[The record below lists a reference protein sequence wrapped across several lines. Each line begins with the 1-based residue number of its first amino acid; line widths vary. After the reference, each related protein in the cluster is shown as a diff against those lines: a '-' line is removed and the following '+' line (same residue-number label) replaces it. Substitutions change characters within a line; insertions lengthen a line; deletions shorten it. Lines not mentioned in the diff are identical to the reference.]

1 MSDAI
6 LKTQSVRSPEV
17 RAPAYIGPLIPDDL
31 WLLRYLSAL
40 AVVAVTVG
48 LRVSLA
54 PLLGTQAPLL
64 PFVLAVFVSTYL
76 GGRGPGLLASVL
88 TPVAATIW
96 FTAWPH
102 DAPPA
107 QWAAHVMFFLL
118 IAALVTFLMHEL
130 QRSARAQI
138 IALHAAAQSEAQT
151 RKSATQL
158 KLIADAMPALI
169 SYIGSDGTYR
179 FTNRQ
184 YESWFGKPADQV
196 IGRHVSEVLGS
207 EAYEVVRPRLE
218 RAMLGTRVFFEQQIP
233 YARGPREVAVHYIPD
248 VDANGAVRGC
258 FALVE
263 DVSARKRAERA
274 LREADRRKDDFLAI
288 LGHELRN
295 PLAPIRNVAHI
306 LGRGSADPEA
316 VRRAAE
322 LLERQASQ
330 LTHLVDDLV
339 DVGRIMRGRV
349 VLEREAV
356 QMPAIMDNA
365 VESVRSLLEAKK
377 LTVMVWRS
385 DSALSVDADPVR
397 LCQVV
402 ANLLSNA
409 IKYSP
414 EGGRIE
420 LRLESTLSE
429 AVLSVRDDGAGIDPQ
444 LLPQIFDQFLQGDR
458 SLDREEGGL
467 GIGLTIV
474 KHLVELHGGRVE
486 ALSDGLGL
494 GSEFRVYLPRIEVPA
509 GELSQTPRDTA
520 QTAVKRR
527 VLVVDDNQDAADS
540 LSELLRMSGHEVA
553 VVGDGTQALGKLDE
567 FRADVVLLDIG
578 LPRMDGFMV
587 AHAIR
592 ARYPHSHPRPR
603 LLALTGFA
611 RDEDR
616 HSALRSGFDG
626 YLAKPVEPGH
636 LLRMIAEEGSWLS
649 SGSELGS
656 VGSGSVG

>member
-1 MSDAI
+1 MNDATPM
-6 LKTQSVRSPEV
+6 KQRVRSLEV
-17 RAPAYIGPLIPDDL
+17 RAPAYIGPLIPPEY
-31 WLLRYLSAL
+31 WLLRYGAAI
-40 AVVAVTVG
+40 AVVSATVG
-48 LRVSLA
+48 VRAFLA

-76 GGRGPGLLASVL
+76 GGRGPGLVASVL

-102 DAPPA
+102 DAPPV
-107 QWAAHVMFFLL
+107 QWAAHVTFFLL
-118 IAALVTFLMHEL
+118 IAALVTFLLHEL

-138 IALHAAAQSEAQT
+138 VALHDVAQSEAQI

-158 KLIADAMPALI
+158 KLITDAMPALI
-169 SYIGSDGTYR
+169 SYIGPDGTYR

-184 YESWFGKPADQV
+184 YESWFGKPAEQV
-196 IGRHVSEVLGS
+196 VGRHVSEVLGS

-218 RAMLGTRVFFEQQIP
+218 RALQGERVFFEQQIP

-248 VDANGAVRGC
+248 VDAAAVVRGC

-263 DVSARKRAERA
+263 DVSARKRTERA

-306 LGRGSADPEA
+306 LARGPVDAET
-316 VRRAAE
+316 VRRSAE
-322 LLERQASQ
+322 LLERQANQ

-356 QMPAIMDNA
+356 QMPAVVDNA
-365 VESVRSLLEAKK
+365 VESVRSLLDAKK
-377 LTVMVWRS
+377 QTITVWRS
-385 DSALSVDADPVR
+385 ESTLSVDADPVR

-414 EGGRIE
+414 EGARIE

-429 AVLSVRDDGAGIDPQ
+429 AVLSVRDEGAGIDPQ
-444 LLPQIFDQFLQGDR
+444 LLPQIFDQYLQGDH
-458 SLDREEGGL
+458 SLDREAGGL

-474 KHLVELHGGRVE
+474 RHLVDLHGGRIE
-486 ALSDGLGL
+486 AKSDGLGL
-494 GSEFRVYLPRIEVPA
+494 GSEFRVYLPRVETPA
-509 GELSQTPRDTA
+509 DHPAQTPGDVAHTA
-520 QTAVKRR
+520 TRRR

-540 LSELLRMSGHEVA
+540 LCELLRMSGHEVA
-553 VVGDGTQALGKLDE
+553 VVRDGTHALGVLDE

-592 ARYPHSHPRPR
+592 ARFPHAHPRPR

-626 YLAKPVEPGH
+626 YLAKPVEPAH
-636 LLRMIAEEGSWLS
+636 LLRMIAEDASWLS
-649 SGSELGS
+649 SGSELRS